1 MNEGVNE
8 RRTLTVGECA
18 KVLGIGRSAAYEAV
32 RTGQIPTIRV
42 GRRFLIPEVA
52 LARLL
57 DEAGRVPV
65 DERSG
70 KFKPERSP
78 VRIRSPNG

>member
-1 MNEGVNE
+1 MNEGINE
-8 RRTLTVGECA
+8 RSTLTVGECA

-42 GRRFLIPEVA
+42 GRRFLIPKVA

-70 KFKPERSP
+70 RFKPERSP
-78 VRIRSPNG
+78 VRIRSPNR